1 MPSIPKSQHTTPN
14 PRSPNFKPTFNRLDI
29 SLKLPLPQPLRLEP
43 VRQRQPPPHL
53 QHPTRIPKEQ
63 PLIRK
68 VTERLTNP
76 NRIKRPLLARKELPH
91 PLGIQLDKPNL
102 ALAQGPEPVGVR
114 RHIRPGLLLGLGLG
128 QPRGDLHL
136 LARDGDARHSA
147 SQVGGEVARGAADAA
162 ADVEHV
168 AAGGDARDVEE
179 QADQVDLRGF
189 LGVGGFGG
197 VGGPVAVVDVFA
209 PGMS

>member
-1 MPSIPKSQHTTPN
+1 M
-14 PRSPNFKPTFNRLDI
+14 
-29 SLKLPLPQPLRLEP
+29 
-43 VRQRQPPPHL
+43 
-53 QHPTRIPKEQ
+53 
-63 PLIRK
+63 
-68 VTERLTNP
+68 
-76 NRIKRPLLARKELPH
+76 
-91 PLGIQLDKPNL
+91 
-102 ALAQGPEPVGVR
+102 
-114 RHIRPGLLLGLGLG
+114 
-128 QPRGDLHL
+128 
-136 LARDGDARHSA
+136 
-147 SQVGGEVARGAADAA
+147 GGEVARGAADAA